1 MQNIKLTMQNKL
13 ASKRHDTDTSVG
25 DINHFETEALVT
37 RWPYNAPVSALLRFL
52 SMCSFGEPVVRVFS

>member
-1 MQNIKLTMQNKL
+1 MRNML
-13 ASKRHDTDTSVG
+13 ASKRHDAETPGG
-25 DINHFETEALVT
+25 DINRFEAEALVT